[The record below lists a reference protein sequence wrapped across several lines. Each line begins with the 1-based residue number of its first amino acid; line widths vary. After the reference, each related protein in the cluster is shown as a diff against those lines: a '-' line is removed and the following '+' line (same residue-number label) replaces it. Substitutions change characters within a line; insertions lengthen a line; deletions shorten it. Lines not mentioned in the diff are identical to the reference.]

1 MRGTFPRKE
10 HSLQKHLILLMMK
23 KLMDG
28 KSEET
33 NISRGTEGCRET
45 EREREEERE
54 TSRENKAERKR
65 KRKRKEERERER
77 VRVRDRE
84 LIKFVRIVSK
94 FYLGCYH
101 FEVSSSSIV
110 ILRDRRKTAN
120 LFLFLK
126 SLSY

>member
-1 MRGTFPRKE
+1 MRKQIFLEG
-10 HSLQKHLILLMMK
+10 Q
-23 KLMDG
+23 
-28 KSEET
+28 
-33 NISRGTEGCRET
+33 RGA
-45 EREREEERE
+45 ERERERECVIEREEEEERE
-54 TSRENKAERKR
+54 RDREREREREKEKGRTS
-65 KRKRKEERERER
+65 ERER

-126 SLSY
+126 SSSY

>member
-1 MRGTFPRKE
+1 MQR
-10 HSLQKHLILLMMK
+10 
-23 KLMDG
+23 
-28 KSEET
+28 
-33 NISRGTEGCRET
+33 
-45 EREREEERE
+45 ERERECVIEREEEEERE
-54 TSRENKAERKR
+54 RDREREREREREKEKGRTS
-65 KRKRKEERERER
+65 ERER